1 MSPEE
6 ALAGEEVIA
15 LERRTYVIPRDGAT
29 GPELFIRIGRD
40 SYVIPLGI
48 GTVTQLAEYT
58 LGYMARTMRR
68 ALVEESLG

>member
-6 ALAGEEVIA
+6 ACAGEEVIA

-40 SYVIPLGI
+40 SYVVPLGI
-48 GTVTQLAEYT
+48 GTVTLLAEYT
-58 LGYMARTMRR
+58 TGYMARTMRR
-68 ALVEESLG
+68 ALVEETRD